1 MGKIYFRL
9 LEQIESVG
17 YDVFR
22 HRIRLH
28 RPERFLIALSEWASA
43 GTGGQGDGETGR

>member
-9 LEQIESVG
+9 LEQIEHVG
-17 YDVFR
+17 YDVFH
-22 HRIRLH
+22 HRVRLH

-43 GTGGQGDGETGR
+43 GTVGRGEGETGR